1 MVNENETNESSMFDS
16 NSSNP
21 AEAHRELYFMTGDRI
36 PGHRVI
42 DSHGKSLPS
51 ASHNKP
57 RVNPAD
63 TKNPDRADDS
73 EQPEP
78 Q

>member
-1 MVNENETNESSMFDS
+1 MVNENDTNEPSMYDS
-16 NSSNP
+16 NSSGP
-21 AEAHRELYFMTGDRI
+21 VEAHRELYFMTGDRI

-42 DSHGKSLPS
+42 DSHGKSWPS

-57 RVNPAD
+57 WVNLAD
-63 TKNPDRADDS
+63 IKNPDRANDS
-73 EQPEP
+73 DQPEP